1 MFEALSNMRWYVVQS
16 LSGSEKDAAKLLQD
30 HIKLH
35 NMERFFGK
43 IMVPVEEVLEMKSG
57 QRRKSERKFFPGY
70 VLVQM
75 IMNED
80 SWHLVRNI
88 PKIMGFIGGTADHPI
103 PLTEKEFQAI
113 LKRIERS
120 EETPKPKVL
129 FEAGEIIRV
138 NEGPFADFHGVV
150 EEIDYE
156 KNCLTVSVS
165 IFGRSTPVELS
176 FHQVDKG

>member
-1 MFEALSNMRWYVVQS
+1 MFEPSKMQWYVVQA
-16 LSGSEKDAAKLLQD
+16 LSGCEKDVAKSLQD

-35 NMERFFGK
+35 EMDSFFGK
-43 IMVPVEEVLEMKSG
+43 VMVPIEEVLEMKRG

-80 SWHLVRNI
+80 SWHLVRNV
-88 PKIMGFIGGTADHPI
+88 PGIMGFVGGTFDHPI
-103 PLTEKEFQAI
+103 PLTEQEFQAI
-113 LKRIERS
+113 LKRIKRAENK
-120 EETPKPKVL
+120 PKPKIL
-129 FEAGEIIRV
+129 FEAGEIVRV

-156 KNCLTVSVS
+156 KNRLTVSVS
-165 IFGRSTPVELS
+165 IFGRSTPVELD
-176 FHQVDKG
+176 FDQVDKA